1 MNAENSKTNL
11 KSPNKNM
18 ALANWSIYYTLKNI
32 KSEYNGNKFI
42 ISVPSWN
49 DTFDLPDGSYS
60 IYVIQNYYEFII
72 KKHETNWKSVNSN
85 LSK

>member
-1 MNAENSKTNL
+1 MNADNSKTNL

-32 KSEYNGNKFI
+32 KSEYNGSKFI
-42 ISVPSWN
+42 ISLPSWN

-60 IYVIQNYYEFII
+60 IYVIQKYYEFII
-72 KKHETNWKSVNSN
+72 KKHETNWKSANSN